1 MKKPALATCTCIAKC
16 LMLMTVPSMKNGL
29 SSKQK
34 HKKTQKLILS
44 ERFGDPYRR
53 LEDFYHYS
61 GRLQDKPGELVYLS
75 VKIVG

>member
-1 MKKPALATCTCIAKC
+1 
-16 LMLMTVPSMKNGL
+16 MKNGL

-61 GRLQDKPGELVYLS
+61 GRLQDKLRELVYLS
-75 VKIVG
+75 VKFVG